1 MLAFTLALGASA
13 VWGGADFLA
22 GLKSRSLS
30 VLTVIAVSQ
39 ATGLV
44 IVAVLAVALGI
55 DLPHGQALFWGMA
68 SGAFGVA
75 SLAAF
80 YRGLAVGSMAVV
92 APIAATDAL
101 VPVVGGAAIGEGL
114 SGVEGLGAA
123 LALGGVLLVSRPGK
137 GEEARGRA
145 LSSGAGFALLAALGF
160 GCFTMALDQASE
172 GGVLAALLVNRATSV
187 ALLAGALILYR
198 PSARPTRSD
207 ARLLVAVGLL
217 DLAATGLLAAA
228 STQGLIS
235 QVGLLG
241 SLYPVV
247 TVLLA
252 RVVLRERIGAL
263 QGAGAGGALVG
274 AAVLAVA

>member
-1 MLAFTLALGASA
+1 MVAFSLALGASA
-13 VWGGADFLA
+13 AWGGADFLA
-22 GLKSRSLS
+22 GLKSRSLP
-30 VLTVIAVSQ
+30 VLSVIAVSQ
-39 ATGLV
+39 VTGLV
-44 IVAVLAVALGI
+44 VVAALAISLGVG
-55 DLPHGQALFWGMA
+55 LPEGETLFWGMV

-101 VPVVGGAAIGEGL
+101 VPVAGGAAIGEGL
-114 SGVEGLGAA
+114 SGLEGLGAA
-123 LALGGVLLVSRPGK
+123 LALGGVVLVSRPSK
-137 GEEARGRA
+137 GEGQDGGA
-145 LSSGAGFALLAALGF
+145 LSSGAGFGLLAALGF

-172 GGVLAALLVNRATSV
+172 GGVLAALLVNRVTSV
-187 ALLAGALILYR
+187 ALLSGALMLYA
-198 PSARPTRSD
+198 PSAGPTRSD
-207 ARLLVAVGLL
+207 AKLLVAVGLL

-247 TVLLA
+247 TVILA
-252 RVVLRERIGAL
+252 RLVLRERLGAL
-263 QGAGAGGALVG
+263 QGAGAGGALAG
-274 AAVLAVA
+274 AAVLAAA